1 MKKLF
6 LGIFTIAGV
15 LFTSCEKDE
24 VAALD
29 AELKQTQEQLQ
40 AGLANVR
47 SQLESAVAS
56 LNDAIEAEA
65 VARSNGDASL
75 ANSLMMAIE
84 SLQGLIEA
92 EADARAAGDSALSA
106 ELQAAI
112 SYLETAID
120 AEALARAAGDA
131 ELSEMLQA
139 AISSLSNLIDQ
150 EAAARAAGDASLL
163 SQLNSHVAALN
174 EAISAEA
181 AARLAGDAQL
191 AADIAQA
198 IIDLEAAINEGDAA
212 LQAAID
218 NLQSAIDGINSQITV
233 INANIAALQAAI
245 DANDGDISAL
255 QGMLADIQSQIDNL
269 PEDDD
274 SDLVTRDELQTA
286 LDALEAAINAL
297 SGEDTWEYGDWT
309 GTAPAATT
317 STSDWT
323 PETAAS
329 DVATITQSREITT
342 TIASYEESRTA
353 TLVIVGAVDNPAPV
367 SESVTRTI
375 EAVVTTVS
383 ESRQIANPDY
393 VPPVVVDPVDSA
405 GAWSAFSPDFG
416 TQTSDFDQT
425 RTRVI
430 TINGEEDVPALASS
444 ETRTINVSSSDA
456 VEYSYAGHG
465 VDNSYAFT
473 TAPSE
478 RIHSSAQ
485 AAKDHAIANMP
496 EGLSL
501 RIFSRTVT
509 TYTAS
514 EGLGSHDSSPS
525 YDHVEDF
532 TTPTAAVDPV
542 DTLSAFSAWLEISR
556 SGGDT
561 STVNDGT
568 PIVTLATA
576 DSSVEMVTETTTQNT
591 LDITTAVI
599 AVEERTRTIVIN
611 GEEDATPP
619 AGALREERNVEVS
632 PETSVAGTPVVTT
645 RQVANPAYE
654 APSGFT
660 SVSGSISHSDNVFSA
675 VLQDSNGVTV
685 SDKNFSWTFGGPP
698 VNRSFSFSFDADAA
712 GTYYIETAE
721 SLTHELSS
729 QFVYFQ
735 VDVDSE
741 GNTTVTKL

>member
-65 VARSNGDASL
+65 VARANGDADL
-75 ANSLMMAIE
+75 ANVLMMAIE

-120 AEALARAAGDA
+120 AESIARAAGDA

-198 IIDLEAAINEGDAA
+198 IIDLEAAINEGDEA

-309 GTAPAATT
+309 GTPPAATT
-317 STSDWT
+317 STSTWT

-375 EAVVTTVS
+375 DAVVTTVS

-425 RTRVI
+425 RTRVV
-430 TINGEEDVPALASS
+430 TINGEEDVPALADE

-456 VEYSYAGHG
+456 ATYAYSGGSADH
-465 VDNSYAFT
+465 AFGQPT
-473 TAPSE
+473 

-485 AAKDHAIANMP
+485 AAKDHAIANMGP
-496 EGLSL
+496 GIALK
-501 RIFSRTVT
+501 IFSRTVT

-514 EGLGSHDSSPS
+514 EGLGSHDVTVDAEVDS
-525 YDHVEDF
+525 F
-532 TTPTAAVDPV
+532 TTPAAATFDPSTVTTWTPAFDTQTADFQQSGTDANGIAGTRNISVSPSGGGTTVENSSEAAESLDVNSDGDMLDLITRNVVADTVYTASESLGSHTVIGSGPGAWSVSTNNDPV
-542 DTLSAFSAWLEISR
+542 VDTFSASGTASLGNQVFGGAVKFYDGDFNLLGEPTASAHPVTGAFS
-556 SGGDT
+556 
-561 STVNDGT
+561 
-568 PIVTLATA
+568 LA
-576 DSSVEMVTETTTQNT
+576 
-591 LDITTAVI
+591 L
-599 AVEERTRTIVIN
+599 
-611 GEEDATPP
+611 
-619 AGALREERNVEVS
+619 
-632 PETSVAGTPVVTT
+632 
-645 RQVANPAYE
+645 
-654 APSGFT
+654 
-660 SVSGSISHSDNVFSA
+660 
-675 VLQDSNGVTV
+675 
-685 SDKNFSWTFGGPP
+685 NF
-698 VNRSFSFSFDADAA
+698 DAA
-712 GTYYIETAE
+712 GTYYITWFRNAE
-721 SLTHELSS
+721 HLADNIANSTPPASI
-729 QFVYFQ
+729 
-735 VDVDSE
+735 
-741 GNTTVTKL
+741 TITVGEDESVSFGAITN

>member
-40 AGLANVR
+40 AGLDNVR

-198 IIDLEAAINEGDAA
+198 IIDLEAAINEGDEA

-456 VEYSYAGHG
+456 ATYAYSGGSADH
-465 VDNSYAFT
+465 AFGQPT
-473 TAPSE
+473 

-485 AAKDHAIANMP
+485 AAKDHAIANMGP
-496 EGLSL
+496 GIALK
-501 RIFSRTVT
+501 IFSRTVT

-514 EGLGSHDSSPS
+514 EGLGSHDVTV
-525 YDHVEDF
+525 DAEVESF
-532 TTPTAAVDPV
+532 TTPAAASDPV

-561 STVNDGT
+561 STVNDGA
-568 PIVTLATA
+568 PVIVTGTA
-576 DSSVEMVTETTTQNT
+576 GSDVEMVTETTTQNT

-599 AVEERTRTIVIN
+599 AVEERTRTIIIN

-632 PETSVAGTPVVTT
+632 PETSVAGTPIVTT
-645 RQVANPAYE
+645 RQVANPAYV
-654 APSGFT
+654 APSSDADVSLAHGF
-660 SVSGSISHSDNVFSA
+660 SGNPFA
-675 VLQDSNGVTV
+675 VR
-685 SDKNFSWTFGGPP
+685 F
-698 VNRSFSFSFDADAA
+698 FDADFNSITVDYTTSGNPATGFRLNFTLA
-712 GTYYIETAE
+712 EGTY
-721 SLTHELSS
+721 
-729 QFVYFQ
+729 FVYAWESSTHFAVDGGGTSYGQANGFQ
-735 VDVDSE
+735 IVVAADGTS
-741 GNTTVTKL
+741 TVTSL